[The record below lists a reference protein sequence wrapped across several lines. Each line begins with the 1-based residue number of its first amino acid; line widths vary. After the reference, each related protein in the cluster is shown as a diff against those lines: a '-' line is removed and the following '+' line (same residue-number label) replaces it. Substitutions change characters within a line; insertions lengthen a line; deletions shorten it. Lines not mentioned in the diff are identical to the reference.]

1 MSDRNIR
8 FTITAVDRFS
18 STMSRLGTSMA
29 SIRASTSL
37 MSNAMTASSTRISSS
52 MSRVANSASGASE
65 GMTRVSRSAQRAGRS
80 GKEIMESMD
89 KASGALTS
97 TGKAVTGFGGAMALG
112 LGMAVKTT
120 ADFESAMSRVGALS
134 GATGKQLELM
144 TQTAEHLGAT
154 TAFTATQA
162 AEGMQFLAMAGYKT
176 NDIIAAMPGLLATA
190 AAGQTDLATTADIT
204 SNILSGFGLQ
214 AEETARVA
222 DVLTKA
228 FTNSNTDLEMLGY
241 TMKYVAP
248 IAHASGQSLESVA
261 AAAGLLGNAGI
272 QGTQA
277 GTSLRRML
285 TRLAGPPKAA
295 REELH
300 DLGVTVEDAKGNM
313 KPLAQIIGELA
324 EATKDMGEADRL
336 AAISRISGVEASSA
350 MLALMDAG
358 QGKIEAFT
366 KELENSGGTAEEI
379 AKKQLDNLKGQLII
393 LKSALEGAAIAI
405 GTALLPALKLITKGL
420 QFLVDKF
427 NSLPKPVKSTIAIL
441 GAMAT
446 VLALVAGPLLILVGM
461 LPGIITGFGL
471 IAEFGALV
479 APALLP
485 IAGVTAAV
493 MAGLTALGAAIYLTY
508 KHFDTI
514 KEKVTGFAEALSGY
528 LKPALKTASSLFKG
542 IAETLTGDFTQG
554 SIALHNLLPQSV
566 ANVIVK
572 GLASIRSG
580 FEDVKKAITDAFN
593 GDFSGLA
600 QFIPN
605 IIGMLL
611 GGIPGL
617 IVAGSKYLPAIAQ
630 GIQQNMPTI
639 LNTAVN
645 IVNSFVN
652 MIVTN
657 LPIILQAGI
666 QIIQGLLNGF
676 TQALPSILTAVT
688 QIINSL
694 VQAIVTLLPALIGA
708 GILILTSLIQ
718 GIVEALPQIIQA
730 ATTMLTTLIN
740 TIVTLMPMIIQAG
753 IQILNALI
761 SGIIQVLPQLI
772 EAALQLILA
781 LANAII
787 ENLPTIIDAGI
798 QILNSLIDGIIQILP
813 QLIEMAIYLVIT
825 IAQALIENLPK
836 IIDAGIQLLLALIDG
851 ILQNLPQLIEAAI
864 ELIFAIAQALID
876 HLPEILD
883 AGMQILMAV
892 VDGIMQLLPEL
903 FSVGMEIVGEIAG
916 AIIDNSGEIF
926 NAGADLMHGLW
937 DGIWSMKD
945 WIGQKIGDFM
955 GGITKDIKDTFGI
968 HSPSRV
974 FRDEIGK
981 FLPMG
986 LAVGIE
992 RNIGAVRAAADEM
1005 ANAAMVDMSGYSY
1018 DPAVALNT
1026 GGVRSIRRSFEA
1038 SMTAGLDSQKQQ
1050 QPIIVENVL
1059 VVDSEELGRMTEN
1072 AVSAEQGQK
1081 ITIQNYMR
1089 GD

>member
-37 MSNAMTASSTRISSS
+37 MSNAMTTSSTRMSSS
-52 MSRVANSASGASE
+52 MTGVAGAAAVASE
-65 GMTRVSRSAQRAGRS
+65 GLTRTSRSAQTASRS
-80 GKEIMESMD
+80 GQSIMESMN
-89 KASGALTS
+89 KASGALKA
-97 TGKAVTGFGGAMALG
+97 TGTAASVFGGIMTLG
-112 LGMAVKTT
+112 IGSVVKTT
-120 ADFESAMSRVGALS
+120 MDFESAMSRVGALS
-134 GATGKQLELM
+134 GATGKQLESM
-144 TQTAEHLGAT
+144 TKTAEHLGAT

-176 NDIIAAMPGLLATA
+176 NDIIAAMPGVLATA
-190 AAGQTDLATTADIT
+190 AAGQLDLATTADIT
-204 SNILSGFGLQ
+204 SNILTGFGLK
-214 AEETARVA
+214 AKETARVA
-222 DVLTKA
+222 DVLAKT
-228 FTNSNTDLEMLGY
+228 FTSSNTSMEMIGY

-248 IAHASGQSLESVA
+248 IASAAGQSLESVA
-261 AAAGLLGNAGI
+261 AAAGILGDAGI

-285 TRLAGPPKAA
+285 TRLAAPPKAA

-300 DLGVTVEDAKGNM
+300 DLGITIEDAKGKM
-313 KPLAQIIGELA
+313 KPLAQIIGELT
-324 EATKDMGEADRL
+324 EATKDMSEADRL
-336 AAISRISGVEASSA
+336 AAVSRISGVEASSA
-350 MLALMDAG
+350 MLALMKAG

-379 AKKQLDNLKGQLII
+379 AKKQLENLKGQLII
-393 LKSALEGAAIAI
+393 LKSALQGAALAI
-405 GTALLPALKLITKGL
+405 GNELLPALKVIASGL
-420 QFLVDKF
+420 QFLVDEF
-427 NSLPKPVKSTIAIL
+427 NKLPKPAKTVIAVL
-441 GAMAT
+441 SALLAVVAT
-446 VLALVAGPLLILVGM
+446 LIGPFLFFVGM
-461 LPGIITGFGL
+461 IPGIIEGF
-471 IAEFGALV
+471 ALMKLFALKL

-485 IAGVTAAV
+485 IVGVTAAV
-493 MAGLTALGAAIYLTY
+493 IAGLTALGAAIYLTY

-514 KEKVTGFAEALSGY
+514 KKKASEFTTIAGQKVT
-528 LKPALKTASSLFKG
+528 PVLKTISSLFKG

-605 IIGMLL
+605 IIGILV

-617 IVAGSKYLPAIAQ
+617 IVAGSKFLPAIAQ
-630 GIQQNMPTI
+630 GIEQNMPTI
-639 LNTAVN
+639 LETATKAVE
-645 IVNSFVN
+645 SFVD

-657 LPIILQAGI
+657 LPKILQTGI
-666 QIIQGLLNGF
+666 QIIQSLLNGF
-676 TQALPSILTAVT
+676 TQALPNILASAT

-787 ENLPTIIDAGI
+787 ENLPMIIDAGI
-798 QILNSLIDGIIQILP
+798 KILNSLIDGIIQILP

-836 IIDAGIQLLLALIDG
+836 IIDAGIKLLLALIDG
-851 ILQNLPQLIEAAI
+851 IIKMLPTLIEAALKLIVALAGALI
-864 ELIFAIAQALID
+864 ENLPKIIEAGVRILMALID
-876 HLPEILD
+876 GIIQILPQLLQMGLELVVKLGQTILD
-883 AGMQILMAV
+883 NKE
-892 VDGIMQLLPEL
+892 EL
-903 FSVGMEIVGEIAG
+903 FK
-916 AIIDNSGEIF
+916 
-926 NAGADLMHGLW
+926 AGADLIRGLW
-937 DGIWSMKD
+937 DGINSMKD
-945 WIGQKIGDFM
+945 WIGQKV
-955 GGITKDIKDTFGI
+955 GGFVDSLTGNFKSLLGI

-992 RNIGAVRAAADEM
+992 RNIGAVRAAANEM

-1059 VVDSEELGRMTEN
+1059 VVDSEELGRMTES